1 MCILDNYW
9 LGVGRSWLALLGCLL
24 LFISL
29 LRPVVGVFADFGLW
43 CIAL

>member
-9 LGVGRSWLALLGCLL
+9 LGVGRSWLALSGCFL

-29 LRPVVGVFADFGLW
+29 LCPVVDECSQILDCAV
-43 CIAL
+43 